1 LIPAAGELWSA
12 DRGEEQR
19 RLVVVVSDL
28 RFQRLA
34 GRAVV
39 APVLP
44 EPPEV
49 AGPWYIPI
57 EDGRVVAVHLL
68 ATVAVDR
75 LLERVGSVHFGTLA
89 RVRRVMTLIT
99 Q

>member
-1 LIPAAGELWSA
+1 M
-12 DRGEEQR
+12 
-19 RLVVVVSDL
+19 VVSDL
-28 RFQRLA
+28 RFHRLA

-49 AGPWYIPI
+49 AGPWYVPMG
-57 EDGRVVAVHLL
+57 DGRVVAVHLL

-75 LLERVGSVHFGTLA
+75 LLERVGLVQFGTLA